1 MREIIFRGKS
11 IDSGEWLY
19 GDYAPRTSLYHANIF
34 TKENCLEGVAVD
46 EETVGQY
53 TGLTDKDGRKIFEGD
68 IVTYKI
74 PFTDKAVKTE
84 TGTVIYEGC
93 GFHIKEDGCM
103 LCVADEECE
112 IQVIGNIYDN
122 DESAQSAEPS
132 TQADNWLMS
141 RFQKQ
146 E

>member
-11 IDSGEWLY
+11 IESGEWLY

-34 TKENCLEGVAVD
+34 TKENYLEGVAVD

-53 TGLTDKDGRKIFEGD
+53 TGLTDKNGRRIFEGD
-68 IVTYKI
+68 IIADKNELFSVRWSEKI
-74 PFTDKAVKTE
+74 SGFVAVGE
-84 TGTVIYEGC
+84 HRMQPSMNQGTMKY
-93 GFHIKEDGCM
+93 
-103 LCVADEECE
+103 CE
-112 IQVIGNIYDN
+112 VVGNIYDN
-122 DESAQSAEPS
+122 DESMHNTEQP
-132 TQADNWLMS
+132 TQADSWLMS